1 MMNWQDLAMA
11 GLLLAAEALS
21 NVGSFSVETEEQMV
35 RVSQDTGPDGST
47 VVPHTRPTG
56 CSVTTS
62 CGGAGWE
69 EGEAEYNRRSGLG
82 CN

>member
-1 MMNWQDLAMA
+1 MMNWQDLAMVV
-11 GLLLAAEALS
+11 LLLAAEVLS

-35 RVSQDTGPDGST
+35 RVSWDTGLDGST

-56 CSVTTS
+56 GNVATS
-62 CGGAGWE
+62 CGGGLGE
-69 EGEAEYNRRSGLG
+69 EDAKYKRRSGFG